1 MEIIKTE
8 NGTEVTMKLV
18 GWLDTKAAPDLK
30 DEADKLKEGDSLIL
44 DLAELE
50 YVASFGLRQF
60 VATYKK
66 LNGKMMLRNVP
77 DNIMG
82 ILKTMGMDKRIP
94 IE

>member
-30 DEADKLKEGDSLIL
+30 DEVDKLKEGDSLIL

-50 YVASFGLRQF
+50 YVASFRLRQF

>member
-30 DEADKLKEGDSLIL
+30 DEVDKLKEGDSLIL

-82 ILKTMGMDKRIP
+82 ILKTMGIDKRIP

>member
-30 DEADKLKEGDSLIL
+30 EEVDKLEEDKSLVL

-66 LNGKMMLRNVP
+66 LNGKMVLRNVP
-77 DNIMG
+77 ENILG

>member
-8 NGTEVTMKLV
+8 QGNEVTMKLV

-30 DEADKLKEGDSLIL
+30 EEVDKLEEDKSLVL

-50 YVASFGLRQF
+50 YVAYFGLRQF

-66 LNGKMMLRNVP
+66 LNGKMVLRNVP
-77 DNIMG
+77 ENILG

>member
-30 DEADKLKEGDSLIL
+30 DEVDKLKEGDSLIL

-77 DNIMG
+77 DNIMS

>member
-30 DEADKLKEGDSLIL
+30 EEVDKLEEDKSLVL

>member
-1 MEIIKTE
+1 MEIIKAE
-8 NGTEVTMKLV
+8 NGNEVTLKLV

-30 DEADKLKEGDSLIL
+30 EEVDKIRKDESLVL
-44 DLAELE
+44 DLSDLE

-60 VATYKK
+60 VASYKK
-66 LNGKMMLRNVP
+66 MNGKMVLRNVSE
-77 DNIMG
+77 NILG

>member
-30 DEADKLKEGDSLIL
+30 DEVDKLKKGDSLIL

>member
-8 NGTEVTMKLV
+8 NGTEVTIKLV

-30 DEADKLKEGDSLIL
+30 DEVDKLKEGDSLIL

>member
-30 DEADKLKEGDSLIL
+30 DEVDKLKEGDSLIL

-50 YVASFGLRQF
+50 YVASL
-60 VATYKK
+60 
-66 LNGKMMLRNVP
+66 
-77 DNIMG
+77 
-82 ILKTMGMDKRIP
+82 
-94 IE
+94 

>member
-30 DEADKLKEGDSLIL
+30 DEVDKLKEGDSLIL

-50 YVASFGLRQF
+50 YVASFGLKQF

>member
-8 NGTEVTMKLV
+8 QGNEVTMKLV

-30 DEADKLKEGDSLIL
+30 EEVDKLEEDKSLVL

-60 VATYKK
+60 IATYKK
-66 LNGKMMLRNVP
+66 LNGKMVLRNVP
-77 DNIMG
+77 ENILG

>member
-18 GWLDTKAAPDLK
+18 GWLETKAAPDLK
-30 DEADKLKEGDSLIL
+30 DEVDKLKEGDSLIL

-77 DNIMG
+77 DNIMS

>member
-30 DEADKLKEGDSLIL
+30 DEVDKLKEGDSLIL

-50 YVASFGLRQF
+50 FVASFGLRQF

-77 DNIMG
+77 DNIMS

>member
-1 MEIIKTE
+1 
-8 NGTEVTMKLV
+8 MKLV

-30 DEADKLKEGDSLIL
+30 DEVDKLKEGDSLIL

-66 LNGKMMLRNVP
+66 LNGKMMLWNVP

>member
-30 DEADKLKEGDSLIL
+30 DEVDKLKEGDSLIL

-82 ILKTMGMDKRIP
+82 ILKTMGMNKRIP

>member
-30 DEADKLKEGDSLIL
+30 DEVDKLKEGDSLIL

-50 YVASFGLRQF
+50 FVASFGLRQF

-82 ILKTMGMDKRIP
+82 ILKIMGMDKRIP

>member
-30 DEADKLKEGDSLIL
+30 DEVDKLKEGDSLIL

-77 DNIMG
+77 DNTMS

>member
-18 GWLDTKAAPDLK
+18 GWQDTKAAPDLK
-30 DEADKLKEGDSLIL
+30 DEVDKLKEGDSLIL

>member
-1 MEIIKTE
+1 MA
-8 NGTEVTMKLV
+8 GYQ
-18 GWLDTKAAPDLK
+18 GSPDLK
-30 DEADKLKEGDSLIL
+30 EEVDKLEEDKSLVL

-66 LNGKMMLRNVP
+66 LNGKMVLRNVP
-77 DNIMG
+77 ENILG

>member
-18 GWLDTKAAPDLK
+18 GGLDTKAAPDLK
-30 DEADKLKEGDSLIL
+30 DEVDKLKEGDSLIL

>member
-30 DEADKLKEGDSLIL
+30 DEVDKLKEGDSLIL

-77 DNIMG
+77 DSIMG

>member
-18 GWLDTKAAPDLK
+18 GWLDTKAGPDLK
-30 DEADKLKEGDSLIL
+30 DEVDKLKEGDSLIL

>member
-30 DEADKLKEGDSLIL
+30 DEVDKLKEGDSLIL

>member
-30 DEADKLKEGDSLIL
+30 DEVDKLKEGDSLIL

-50 YVASFGLRQF
+50 FVASFGLRQF

>member
-30 DEADKLKEGDSLIL
+30 DEVDKLKEGDSLIL

-77 DNIMG
+77 DNIMS
-82 ILKTMGMDKRIP
+82 ILKKMGMDKRIP

>member
-30 DEADKLKEGDSLIL
+30 DEVDKLKEGDSLIL

-82 ILKTMGMDKRIP
+82 ILKTRVCEKKSVKI
-94 IE
+94 

>member
-30 DEADKLKEGDSLIL
+30 DEVDKLKEGDSLIL

-77 DNIMG
+77 YNIMG